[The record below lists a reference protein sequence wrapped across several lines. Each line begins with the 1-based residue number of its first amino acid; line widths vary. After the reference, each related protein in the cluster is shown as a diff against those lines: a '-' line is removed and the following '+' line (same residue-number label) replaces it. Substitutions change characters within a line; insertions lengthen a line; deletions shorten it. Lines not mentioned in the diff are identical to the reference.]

1 MSFLKR
7 IMHLLLK
14 PFAWFKRTR
23 RRNKVF
29 AIIVLIIVG
38 SIIGTQIQ
46 NATAKPPYETQ
57 KAKVEDIVQL
67 VSETGNVSTG
77 GRVDVSSTATGVIEE
92 LYVQNG
98 DTVELNQ
105 PLFKVRSTAT
115 EQEQATAYA
124 SYQSAVSAQKKA
136 EQGKLA
142 ADSAMWSAQKLRL
155 NAKEAKRVK
164 DDHKD
169 DYEDLEEQS
178 VDASAVQT
186 EKDFTAAE
194 TAYKEADISVVAA
207 KAQVTSTWLAYQAT
221 KNAVVKAPTTGS
233 VANLSTA
240 VGDNVTAGGSSAL
253 SASAAL
259 SGAGAAATPVLT
271 IANLSSDY
279 SIKLALNEV
288 DIPKVKQGQ
297 HAIIALDAFT
307 GKKYNGSVTHVD
319 AVGTNTQDVITYNV
333 VVSIHDADSGIKPG
347 MTADVDLEVDKAS
360 KVLSVPNSA
369 VKPYK
374 GGRAV
379 RVIDPKTK
387 ELQYIPVQ
395 IGIKG
400 ESKTQIIK
408 GISEG
413 QEIVTALSNEQ
424 VKKQSGLF

>member
-7 IMHLLLK
+7 IFHLLLK
-14 PFAWFKRTR
+14 PFRWFKRTR

-29 AIIVLIIVG
+29 AIIALIIVG

-57 KAKVEDIVQL
+57 AAKVEDIVQL

-98 DTVELNQ
+98 DAVELNQ
-105 PLFKVRSTAT
+105 QLFKVRSTAT
-115 EQEQATAYA
+115 EQEQATANA
-124 SYQSAVSAQKKA
+124 SYQSALSAQKKA

-194 TAYKEADISVVAA
+194 TAYKEADVSVVAA
-207 KAQVTSTWLAYQAT
+207 KAQVTATWLAYQAT
-221 KNAVVKAPTTGS
+221 KNAVVKAPTTGTI
-233 VANLSTA
+233 ANLSMA

-259 SGAGAAATPVLT
+259 GLGATASTPVLT

-297 HAIIALDAFT
+297 HATIVLDAFA

-347 MTADVDLEVDKAS
+347 MTADVDIEVDKAND
-360 KVLSVPNSA
+360 VLSVPNSA

-424 VKKQSGLF
+424 VKKQSGFF